1 MRVAGQHNYKLTIA
15 YDGTEYAGWQLQP
28 NGTSVQQV
36 IEVALA
42 KIVGAPVRVHGS
54 GRTDAGVHA
63 RAQVAHATFS
73 TRHPPATL
81 SRALNAN
88 LPEDIRVTAVQRVP
102 AKFHAR
108 FSATGKEYRYQI
120 DTGAAADPFLRQY
133 AWHHPWPLD
142 LVAMRRAAKVII
154 GRHDFTALSANP
166 MRVIDTP
173 VRTVARLTI
182 RRQGQLLMITVSA
195 NGFLYKMVRS
205 IAGALVKV
213 GEGRLSV
220 AQLRELL
227 AGKRR
232 TALVET
238 APARGLF
245 LWRVRY

>member
-1 MRVAGQHNYKLTIA
+1 MRAEGRQNYKLTIA
-15 YDGTEYAGWQLQP
+15 YDGTEYGGWQLQP
-28 NGTSVQQV
+28 NTVSIQQQ
-36 IEVALA
+36 IEFALA
-42 KIVGAPVRVHGS
+42 KIVGEPVRVHGS

-63 RAQVAHATFS
+63 RAQVAHAIFS
-73 TRHPPATL
+73 TRHPPTTL
-81 SRALNAN
+81 GRALNAN
-88 LPEDIRVTAVQRVP
+88 LPADIRVTAVQRVP

-120 DTGAAADPFLRQY
+120 DSSAAADPFLRRY
-133 AWHHPWPLD
+133 AWHHPRPLD
-142 LVAMRRAAKVII
+142 LAAMQRAAKLIT

-173 VRTVARLTI
+173 VRTVTKLTI
-182 RRQGQLLMITVSA
+182 RRQGSAVTISVSA

-213 GEGRLSV
+213 GEGRLTV
-220 AQLRELL
+220 PQLRELL

-238 APARGLF
+238 APAHGLF

>member
-1 MRVAGQHNYKLTIA
+1 M
-15 YDGTEYAGWQLQP
+15 
-28 NGTSVQQV
+28 
-36 IEVALA
+36 
-42 KIVGAPVRVHGS
+42 
-54 GRTDAGVHA
+54 
-63 RAQVAHATFS
+63 
-73 TRHPPATL
+73 
-81 SRALNAN
+81 
-88 LPEDIRVTAVQRVP
+88 TAVQRVP

-108 FSATGKEYRYQI
+108 FSATGKEYRYQV

-142 LVAMRRAAKVII
+142 LVVMRRAAKVIT

-173 VRTVARLTI
+173 VRTVTQLTI
-182 RRQGQLLMITVSA
+182 RRQGQLRTITVSA
-195 NGFLYKMVRS
+195 NGFMYKMVRS

-238 APARGLF
+238 APARGFF
-245 LWRVRY
+245 LWRVRS